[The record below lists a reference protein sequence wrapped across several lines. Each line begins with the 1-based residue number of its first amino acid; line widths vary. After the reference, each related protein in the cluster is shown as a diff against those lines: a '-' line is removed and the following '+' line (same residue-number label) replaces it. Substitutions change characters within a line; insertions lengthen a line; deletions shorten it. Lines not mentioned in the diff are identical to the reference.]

1 MRSQASDDQGRNG
14 TSPST
19 VLYDAAARITT
30 YTYRVEEKAAPPPVQ
45 IQHDRKR
52 RRLRVVGRDGKTA
65 EFADRPTR
73 FLVMARDPRTKE
85 LRPVMMRGEPVVY
98 YLCPEV
104 EGGG

>member
-1 MRSQASDDQGRNG
+1 MSTEASRGQDRRGF
-14 TSPST
+14 PAPT
-19 VLYDAAARITT
+19 VLYDAASRITT
-30 YTYRVEEKAAPPPVQ
+30 YTYYVSAEPGPPPVE

-52 RRLRVVGRDGKTA
+52 HRLRIVGRDGQTA

-85 LRPVMMRGEPVVY
+85 LKPVMMRGEPVVY

-104 EGGG
+104 ASGE